1 MRYTVKHTAKN
12 INLPNILTTGRI
24 VCIPIV
30 LFFLLLYPDWQDGPG
45 RLNSFLAGLFF
56 GIASITD
63 ILDGYYARRY
73 GIITTLGKFLDPLAD
88 KLLNCLTMICLIPSA
103 RIPIWVVLI
112 VISREI
118 AVTGLRG
125 IAAAEGIV
133 LQASSLG
140 KYKTIFQA
148 ASLAGLCI
156 HYEFLWANTHVVG
169 MFFLWPA
176 LILTIYSGLDYFI
189 QFRHALIKE

>member
-1 MRYTVKHTAKN
+1 MRHTGKH
-12 INLPNILTTGRI
+12 INLPNILTIGRI
-24 VCIPIV
+24 VCIPVV
-30 LFFLLLYPDWQDGPG
+30 LSFLLLYPDEQDGPG
-45 RLNSFLAGLFF
+45 RLNSFFAGLFF

-63 ILDGYYARRY
+63 ILDGYYARKY

-88 KLLNCLTMICLIPSA
+88 KLLNCLTMICLIPLE

-112 VISREI
+112 VISREL

-125 IAAAEGIV
+125 IAASEGIV
-133 LQASSLG
+133 FQASSLG

-148 ASLAGLCI
+148 ASLAGLCV
-156 HYEFLWANTHVVG
+156 HFEFLWADAHIVG

-176 LILTIYSGLDYFI
+176 LLLTIYSGLDYFI
-189 QFRHALIKE
+189 QFRHALTK

>member
-1 MRYTVKHTAKN
+1 MKHAVKN
-12 INLPNILTTGRI
+12 INLPNILTIGRI
-24 VCIPIV
+24 VCIPVV
-30 LFFLLLYPDWQDGPG
+30 LSFLLLYPDGQDGPG
-45 RLNSFLAGLFF
+45 RLNSFFAGLFF

-73 GIITTLGKFLDPLAD
+73 GTITTLGKFLDPLAD
-88 KLLNCLTMICLIPSA
+88 KLLNCLTMICLIPLG

-125 IAAAEGIV
+125 IAGSEGIV
-133 LQASSLG
+133 FQASSLG

-156 HYEFLWANTHVVG
+156 HYEFLWADTHVVG

-176 LILTIYSGLDYFI
+176 LFLTIYSGLDYFI
-189 QFRHALIKE
+189 QFRHALMK